1 MNLNVFDSVPLT
13 FIIDFKSENIYD
25 QIDTLRNVH
34 KIIE

>member
-25 QIDTLRNVH
+25 
-34 KIIE
+34 